1 MIDSEER
8 VILKELFSQKNGIEL
23 FWFHQYKGL
32 SVAQIYKAVKYLS
45 SLGLVAQ
52 DGQKVY
58 IEEAKKITILKRYRD
73 FFCGIEENW
82 KNKIDYY
89 KNITNTLE
97 KELKGFR

>member
-1 MIDSEER
+1 MTRNE
-8 VILKELFSQKNGIEL
+8 VA
-23 FWFHQYKGL
+23 
-32 SVAQIYKAVKYLS
+32 VAQIYKAVKYLS

-58 IEEAKKITILKRYRD
+58 IEEAKKITILKKYRD

>member
-1 MIDSEER
+1 MIIILKSFSEKKMIDSEER

-58 IEEAKKITILKRYRD
+58 IEEAKKITILKN
-73 FFCGIEENW
+73 IEIFLWN
-82 KNKIDYY
+82 
-89 KNITNTLE
+89 
-97 KELKGFR
+97 

>member
-58 IEEAKKITILKRYRD
+58 IEEAKKITILKKYRD
-73 FFCGIEENW
+73 FFV
-82 KNKIDYY
+82 
-89 KNITNTLE
+89 
-97 KELKGFR
+97 ELRKTGK

>member
-58 IEEAKKITILKRYRD
+58 IEEAKKITILKNIEI
-73 FFCGIEENW
+73 FFVELRKTG
-82 KNKIDYY
+82 KI
-89 KNITNTLE
+89 KLIII
-97 KELKGFR
+97 KI